1 MPGIVVNTSV
11 RTGPTSAN
19 TSPVATWFVVGLTER
34 GPVADPQKVTSIA
47 EYETVFGEYVSY
59 GDVYEQVQTFFEEGG
74 AEVYVSRVV
83 GASATAGTLAIPN
96 TASGTA
102 LTLTATGGGSWSTN
116 LTATLTPL
124 GSGKTLK
131 LYLNGDLVYNSG
143 EVATAAALLTKLNNS
158 STGSLYATATIG
170 TGTFANVS
178 TATAFS
184 AGDDDRSNI
193 VDQDWLDA
201 MDAFGSDLGAGAVSL
216 PGLVT
221 SGNIDDIHIA
231 VLQHCYTNHRIAI
244 LSTPSN
250 YTATQAGNHA
260 EGVGAYD
267 HSEYGGL
274 YWPWVTMNLDDGT
287 ALTIGPEGYVAA
299 KRSRTFNQ
307 IGPWTAYA
315 GLNSQSSFITGLAE
329 AVSKTTGDALDEQR
343 CNALR
348 IINGAVR
355 VYGFRSTSSDE
366 DNFRFLNSREML
378 NYIVVQAEAV
388 LEDLVFS
395 PIDGRRALFSNVE
408 SRLVA
413 LLEPIRLAGG
423 LYEAFDAT
431 GKRIDYG
438 YSVVV
443 NDAINPLSQLAGGLV
458 KAKVGIRVSSIGDQ
472 IQVDVTKSNLTAS
485 VV

>member
-11 RTGPTSAN
+11 RTGPSTAN
-19 TSPVATWFVVGLTER
+19 TAPTATWFVVGLTER
-34 GPVADPQKVTSIA
+34 GPAADPKLVTSIA
-47 EYETVFGEYVSY
+47 DFETVFGDYVSY

-74 AEVYVSRVV
+74 AQVYVSRVV

-96 TASGTA
+96 TSAGTA
-102 LTLTATGGGSWSTN
+102 LTLTATGAGSWSSN

-124 GSGKTLK
+124 GTGKTLK
-131 LYLNGDLVYNSG
+131 LYLSGDLVYNSG
-143 EVATAAALLTKLNNS
+143 EVASASALVTKLNNS
-158 STGSLYATATIG
+158 ATGKKYATATIG
-170 TGTFANVS
+170 TGTFNNVS

-201 MDAFGSDLGAGAVSL
+201 LDAFGSDLGAGAVSL
-216 PGLVT
+216 PGFVT
-221 SGNIDDIHIA
+221 SGNVESVHAD
-231 VLQHCYTNHRIAI
+231 VLQHCQTNHRMAI
-244 LSTPSN
+244 LSTPSD
-250 YTATQAGNHA
+250 YTSTQAGAHA
-260 EGVGAYD
+260 EAMSAYD
-267 HSEYGGL
+267 YAEYGAL
-274 YWPWVTMNLDDGT
+274 YWPWVTMNLEDGT
-287 ALTIGPEGYVAA
+287 ELTISPEGYIAA

-307 IGPWTAYA
+307 TGAWAAYA
-315 GLNSQSSFITGLAE
+315 GLNAQANFITGLAE
-329 AVSKTTGDALDEQR
+329 AVSKTVGDSLDESR

-348 IINGAVR
+348 IINGSVR
-355 VYGFRSTSSDE
+355 AYGFRSLSGDE
-366 DNFRFLNSREML
+366 DNYRFLNSREML
-378 NYIVVQAEAV
+378 NFIVVQAESV

-408 SRLVA
+408 SRLIA

-431 GKRIDYG
+431 GKRIDFG

-485 VV
+485 VA